1 MRIFSILAAALVV
14 VGLYFLVLDR
24 ERLMQFAGVTAAPDA
39 APADAAADP
48 APDAAPDATAE
59 AAAPDAD
66 ADAARPVSVV
76 ALHSQ
81 AQVIDSAVRLRG
93 ETSAAREVTVRAET
107 TGQVVS
113 DPLRKGSFVE
123 AGQLL
128 CEVDPGTREAQLA
141 GARAALA
148 EARARLPE
156 AQAGVTGAEAAV
168 EEAQINETASSR
180 LSQGGYASD
189 TQLASARAALSSAQA
204 QLESARSGVESARSG
219 IQSAEAQLAAAQR
232 EIELLQMHAPFA
244 GLLESDTAEL
254 GSLLQPGS
262 DCATVI
268 QLDPIKLV
276 GFVPETSVDK
286 IAPGASA
293 TARLISGR
301 EVTGQVTFLSR
312 SADPTTRTFRMEVD
326 VENADLAIRDGQTVD
341 LTIASDGAPAHLVP
355 SSALTLNDDGVLG
368 LRTVTQGD
376 IARFVPVAVVRD
388 TLQGSWVT
396 GLPDRAD
403 IIVLGQ
409 EYVSDG
415 VPVTPHYRE
424 SGL

>member
-156 AQAGVTGAEAAV
+156 AQAGVTGTEAAV
-168 EEAQINETASSR
+168 EEA
-180 LSQGGYASD
+180 
-189 TQLASARAALSSAQA
+189 
-204 QLESARSGVESARSG
+204 
-219 IQSAEAQLAAAQR
+219 
-232 EIELLQMHAPFA
+232 
-244 GLLESDTAEL
+244 
-254 GSLLQPGS
+254 
-262 DCATVI
+262 
-268 QLDPIKLV
+268 
-276 GFVPETSVDK
+276 
-286 IAPGASA
+286 
-293 TARLISGR
+293 
-301 EVTGQVTFLSR
+301 
-312 SADPTTRTFRMEVD
+312 
-326 VENADLAIRDGQTVD
+326 
-341 LTIASDGAPAHLVP
+341 
-355 SSALTLNDDGVLG
+355 
-368 LRTVTQGD
+368 
-376 IARFVPVAVVRD
+376 
-388 TLQGSWVT
+388 
-396 GLPDRAD
+396 
-403 IIVLGQ
+403 
-409 EYVSDG
+409 
-415 VPVTPHYRE
+415 
-424 SGL
+424 